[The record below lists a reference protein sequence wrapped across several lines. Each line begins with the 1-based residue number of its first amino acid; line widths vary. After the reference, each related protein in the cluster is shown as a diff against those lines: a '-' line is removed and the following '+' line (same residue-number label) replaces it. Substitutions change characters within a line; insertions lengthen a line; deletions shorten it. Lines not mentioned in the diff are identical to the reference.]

1 LQCQTRLHHKHT
13 DHSFTHQKPEESN
26 QRKWHRPT
34 STVASTTKAC
44 GELLLIQN
52 YTMSGHL
59 QSDLNLL
66 KSRMISSTGILERD
80 RAATAQPVC
89 KRRLCMQVKRNT
101 DVGRVKQ
108 VRAMMGFH
116 DLQSTRSLGLH
127 II

>member
-1 LQCQTRLHHKHT
+1 
-13 DHSFTHQKPEESN
+13 
-26 QRKWHRPT
+26 
-34 STVASTTKAC
+34 
-44 GELLLIQN
+44 
-52 YTMSGHL
+52 MSGHL